1 MLVSD
6 LSKLLPNIMSVLN
19 ISGQDCFL
27 VTAKAV
33 LRSPSEKTLTCLPM
47 PMPERN
53 LVECP
58 FVVSTVKFKI

>member
-1 MLVSD
+1 M
-6 LSKLLPNIMSVLN
+6 PVLN

-33 LRSPSEKTLTCLPM
+33 LRSPSEKTLTYL

-53 LVECP
+53 LVERP

>member
-6 LSKLLPNIMSVLN
+6 LSKLLPNIMPVLN

-33 LRSPSEKTLTCLPM
+33 LRSPSEKTLTYLPM
-47 PMPERN
+47 PGRN
-53 LVECP
+53 LVERP